1 MKRKEKA
8 ESLPKAQLE
17 VWKDK
22 YNKIIKRIIELEKQF
37 KIPFDEKKADE
48 LIEYLVL
55 HGPGYLERNEIEY
68 LKANPEMDQKY
79 GMQLLKIDE
88 VFNKKQSITEF
99 ETEINKYVEIWKE
112 IIEKAKG

>member
-17 VWKDK
+17 VWKEK
-22 YNKIIKRIIELEKQF
+22 YNKIIKRIIELEKQL

-79 GMQLLKIDE
+79 GMQLDFYKQALEDGLNRKVDE
-88 VFNKKQSITEF
+88 VYIYSTWLDKL
-99 ETEINKYVEIWKE
+99 
-112 IIEKAKG
+112 IEK